1 MLKMIRN
8 LFKGRRQQCN
18 LPVVSGS
25 KVHGITQIQKHLEN
39 GDIKFTRT
47 PLFEPPKL
55 IIGCDLAAEGTS
67 DYSVSVSVCYNR
79 DCFYYDKT
87 DNTCVGNY
95 KACTVKQTGR

>member
-1 MLKMIRN
+1 MLKMIKMLKMIRN

-25 KVHGITQIQKHLEN
+25 KAHRITQIQKHLEN

-55 IIGCDLAAEGTS
+55 IIGCDLAVEGTS
-67 DYSVSVSVCYNR
+67 DYSVT
-79 DCFYYDKT
+79 YY
-87 DNTCVGNY
+87 
-95 KACTVKQTGR
+95 R